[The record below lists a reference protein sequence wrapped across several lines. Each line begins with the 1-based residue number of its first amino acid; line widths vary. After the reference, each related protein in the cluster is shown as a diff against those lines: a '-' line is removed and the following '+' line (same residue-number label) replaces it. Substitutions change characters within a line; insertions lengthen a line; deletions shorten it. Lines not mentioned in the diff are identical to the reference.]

1 MDEAAAATVV
11 VVVVVM
17 LTLTFRQRNANCC
30 VQALVASLMLPS
42 GDSLRK
48 VHVMVMMVMMV
59 KMVKKCLRHADAQRA
74 GRLEREP
81 AG

>member
-1 MDEAAAATVV
+1 
-11 VVVVVM
+11 
-17 LTLTFRQRNANCC
+17 
-30 VQALVASLMLPS
+30 MLPS

-59 KMVKKCLRHADAQRA
+59 KIVKMVKKKKKCLRHADAQRA